1 MSIPVASTVAPARR
15 PMAGILRNVTS
26 NWAGIVLNIGIS
38 FVLAP
43 FIVNSLGTVYYGIW
57 TLMMQ
62 FTGYL
67 WLFDFGVRESVVKY
81 VAQYHASGEHEE
93 LDATVRT
100 ALSVYSVVA
109 GIALCGVVG
118 LALALPYAFNIPS
131 EALTTARVTALLT
144 GATVALGFV
153 FNVFAGIVMGLQL
166 FYRMAKIGIV
176 FSVVRA
182 IATWILLSMGYGV
195 ITLAVMQFIAS
206 ILTSLIVYRIC
217 LEQLPYLK
225 IRLLWPVRER
235 VAKLLN
241 YGKYVLLA
249 NIGDKVIFATDSIVI
264 GVFLPIS
271 ALTYFAIGGTL
282 IEHFRS
288 FITSLGMILNPLS
301 SSLDAKK
308 DTNSVAAVVMGGTK
322 AVILLGLPVCIGFIL
337 LGERFIGLWMGPEFA
352 KPAGAVLAVLAA
364 GHLIGLPYYSIS
376 GVLYGL
382 NRHRLVA
389 WSRVLEG
396 IVNLTLSIV
405 LVQRMGLIGVALGT
419 AIPHALV
426 VAGVLPLV
434 LPRFLPIDLGRYY
447 LWTYVRP
454 FVAAIPF
461 WFVCLFIGHV
471 VQPPHVISFLACIAA
486 GLPLYVVPCWFLAFT
501 ASEREH
507 LWSAM
512 RRRWTSA

>member
-1 MSIPVASTVAPARR
+1 
-15 PMAGILRNVTS
+15 MAGILRNVTS
-26 NWAGIVLNIGIS
+26 NWAGIILNIGVS

-43 FIVNSLGTVYYGIW
+43 IIVNSLGTVHYGIW

-81 VAQYHASGEHEE
+81 VAQYHASGEHAE

-100 ALSVYSVVA
+100 ALSVYTVVA
-109 GIALCGVVG
+109 GIALVGVV
-118 LALALPYAFNIPS
+118 ALTIALPYAFNIPAD
-131 EALTTARVTALLT
+131 ALRTAQVTALLT

-176 FSVVRA
+176 FSLTRA
-182 IATWILLSMGYGV
+182 VLTFVLLSMGFGV
-195 ITLAVMQFIAS
+195 ITLAVLQFTAS
-206 ILTSLIVYRIC
+206 VINSVIIYRIC
-217 LEQLPYLK
+217 TEQLPYLSV
-225 IRLLWPVRER
+225 RLVRPARER
-235 VAKLLN
+235 VVKLLN

-288 FITSLGMILNPLS
+288 FITSLGMMLNPLS
-301 SSLDAKK
+301 SSLEAKK
-308 DTNSVAAVVMGGTK
+308 DTTSVAAVLMGGAK
-322 AVILLGLPVCIGFIL
+322 AAILLGLPVCIGFIL
-337 LGERFIGLWMGPEFA
+337 LGDRFIGLWMGPSFA
-352 KPAGAVLAVLAA
+352 AQAGAVLAVLAA
-364 GHLIGLPYYSIS
+364 GHLVGLPYYSIS

-382 NRHRLVA
+382 NQHRLVA

-396 IVNLTLSIV
+396 IVNLALSIV
-405 LVQRMGLIGVALGT
+405 LVRRYGLIGVAVGT

-426 VAGVLPLV
+426 VAAILPLV
-434 LPRFLPIDLGRYY
+434 LPRLLPIDLGRYY

-454 FVAAIPF
+454 FAAAIPF
-461 WFVCLFIGHV
+461 WFACLFIARV
-471 VQPPHVISFLACIAA
+471 VQPPNIVSFMACVAA
-486 GLPLYVVPCWFLAFT
+486 GLPLYIVPCWFLAFT
-501 ASEREH
+501 SAERDH
-507 LWSAM
+507 FRGAM
-512 RRRWTSA
+512 RRRLRPAA